1 MSIKSEAWERWKHC
15 EELTTLRQTLGC
27 VATVTPTTTVRPAP
41 KTVTAT
47 SVVLVIKT
55 TTLPNTKI
63 ATLTSTTTIQP
74 TVAVTNT
81 VTITVVDPS
90 TVGVTITATGPTTT
104 IPASAGFIPA
114 SSAPNLRKRESPA
127 RANLLAGNRPEL
139 APRAMTTPYPT
150 TVSCGVLVKIIATEQ
165 KTVTGTK
172 TATVT
177 ASPST
182 VTKVIPVTYS
192 VTKTV
197 CPAGASTTITVT
209 TTLAP
214 ITSIV
219 PVTTTT
225 TTTATLTFTIQEPES
240 TYYAA
245 CGPENLLTNDP
256 LEGGNLT
263 QADAEVSGWTMT
275 SVAESAYDCCAQCIV
290 RGDIGIRFDWD
301 LGVDVG
307 LDGMALSPEDPRFDL
322 PNPCGGGFFKTDGS
336 NECVLADTPP
346 LDLCN
351 PPRPNVAVRGDPNS
365 PSLLTAFASY
375 CGSVE
380 GSRFYEYF
388 NPQ

>member
-1 MSIKSEAWERWKHC
+1 MGRH
-15 EELTTLRQTLGC
+15 R
-27 VATVTPTTTVRPAP
+27 
-41 KTVTAT
+41 
-47 SVVLVIKT
+47 
-55 TTLPNTKI
+55 
-63 ATLTSTTTIQP
+63 TTTIQP
-74 TVAVTNT
+74 TIAVTNT
-81 VTITVVDPS
+81 VTITIVDPS

-114 SSAPNLRKRESPA
+114 SSAPNLRKRESQA

-139 APRAMTTPYPT
+139 APRAITTAYPT
-150 TVSCGVLVKIIATEQ
+150 TVSCGVLVKIIATEL

-197 CPAGASTTITVT
+197 CPAGASTTTTVT

-214 ITSIV
+214 ITSFV

-245 CGPENLLTNDP
+245 CGPENLLTNDQF
-256 LEGGNLT
+256 EGGNLT
-263 QADAEVSGWTMT
+263 QADPQVYGWART

-290 RGDIGIRFDWD
+290 RGDLGVRFDTD
-301 LGVDVG
+301 LFAYVG
-307 LDGMALSPEDPRFDL
+307 RDGMVLSQEERDRL
-322 PNPCGGGFFKTDGS
+322 ELPCGGGFFRTDGS
-336 NECVLADTPP
+336 NECVLADTR

-351 PPRPNVAVRGDPNS
+351 AAQPNVAVRGDPNS
-365 PSLLTAFASY
+365 PSLLTAFSSY

-388 NPQ
+388 YAY